1 MIKHAPRHTKDIFSL
16 LIYVGSMTNQKK
28 IIKISNGNECVGSGH
43 PVGGGWAPLRGRL
56 QWQADR
62 KAGKHI
68 FILYL

>member
-28 IIKISNGNECVGSGH
+28 IIKISNGNECVGSGY
-43 PVGGGWAPLRGRL
+43 PVGGGGTPSRSSSME
-56 QWQADR
+56 DR
-62 KAGKHI
+62 KTGKHI